1 VIHLENTKQEDYAE
15 QPYDG
20 AVGRCQRKL
29 RRPRSQP
36 GTSGKGRG
44 CRKVSR
50 RSEKNLQT
58 VFWTLVELMKTSNSA
73 ITHSQWK
80 AAAARKGVKKSTF
93 DRAILRII
101 AENEGRQPVKHRE
114 DGSYWATEWDDDPWL
129 AELGDDVDVATFG

>member
-1 VIHLENTKQEDYAE
+1 
-15 QPYDG
+15 
-20 AVGRCQRKL
+20 
-29 RRPRSQP
+29 
-36 GTSGKGRG
+36 
-44 CRKVSR
+44 
-50 RSEKNLQT
+50 